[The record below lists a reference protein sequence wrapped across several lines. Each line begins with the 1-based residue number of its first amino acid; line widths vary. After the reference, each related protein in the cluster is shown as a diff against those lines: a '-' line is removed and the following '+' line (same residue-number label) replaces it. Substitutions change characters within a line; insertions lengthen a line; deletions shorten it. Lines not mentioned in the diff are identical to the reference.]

1 MIRDVNRRHALYCE
15 RLPPNNRRL
24 ISYFY
29 VDSKNYLPEGN
40 NVCLRVNQKIISR
53 ATARDIIFC
62 LTRKPHY
69 FPREIILLST
79 YK

>member
-1 MIRDVNRRHALYCE
+1 MFHKTII
-15 RLPPNNRRL
+15 NNRIL

-29 VDSKNYLPEGN
+29 VDSENYLPEGN
-40 NVCLRVNQKIISR
+40 NVCLRVKQKIISR
-53 ATARDIIFC
+53 ALARDVIFS